1 MARRR
6 SAANGGGGRSAL
18 SRLMGVRSATL
29 RLLPLCRG
37 QTTGLLGTS
46 ETVAALSASSA
57 TVVEVRLSANGANG
71 ANGAIGVAVPCGN
84 AAMEAADL
92 LGSGAAGGKMGDGA
106 AGGANVR
113 RGRGL
118 RRAWGR

>member
-1 MARRR
+1 M
-6 SAANGGGGRSAL
+6 
-18 SRLMGVRSATL
+18 
-29 RLLPLCRG
+29 
-37 QTTGLLGTS
+37 GLLGS
-46 ETVAALSASSA
+46 GETVAALSASSA
-57 TVVEVRLSANGANG
+57 TVVEVRLS

-92 LGSGAAGGKMGDGA
+92 LGSGAAGGKMGVGA
-106 AGGANVR
+106 AAGESVR

>member
-1 MARRR
+1 
-6 SAANGGGGRSAL
+6 
-18 SRLMGVRSATL
+18 MGVRSATL

-71 ANGAIGVAVPCGN
+71 AIGVAVPCGN

-106 AGGANVR
+106 AAGENVR

>member
-6 SAANGGGGRSAL
+6 SAANGVGGRSVL

-29 RLLPLCRG
+29 RLLPLRRG
-37 QTTGLLGTS
+37 RTTGLLGS
-46 ETVAALSASSA
+46 GETAAALSASSA
-57 TVVEVRLSANGANG
+57 TVVEVRLSVNGV
-71 ANGAIGVAVPCGN
+71 NGAIGAAVPCGN
-84 AAMEAADL
+84 AAMAAADL
-92 LGSGAAGGKMGDGA
+92 VGSGAAGGKMGVGA

-113 RGRGL
+113 RGRGQ